1 MHSIMTLNDIID
13 IDNKINDIGIDL
25 IVKQVIVIE

>member
-1 MHSIMTLNDIID
+1 MTLNDIID